1 MDVELR
7 HLRAFVTVAE
17 ELNFTR
23 AARRLFIAQQALS
36 TQIRQL
42 EQRVGTPLLNR
53 SPRSVTMTPAGQA
66 LFAQA
71 RLLLAGAEA
80 AVHAALE
87 AAGTRHTLTVG
98 FVAAIDHAWAAN
110 AINAF
115 AASRPDVE
123 VVVHFGD
130 LLDPT
135 GGLRDGRADVAF
147 TYGPFD
153 TTGLELHPIH
163 SEPIGVSLA
172 AHHPLATKSELT
184 IADIVA
190 EPTFDFPTPDSAWR
204 AFWSAESF
212 RQGKPARYVAQYRN
226 LEGLVSALRAG
237 LGVHLATQPLRET
250 LATDIVWRPVPDYP
264 PLQYFVA
271 QRAGDQ
277 RATVAN
283 FVETATATLEP
294 TTAASTIH
302 LDPE

>member
-23 AARRLFIAQQALS
+23 AARRLFVAQQALS

-42 EQRVGTPLLNR
+42 EQRVGTPLLIR
-53 SPRSVTMTPAGQA
+53 SPRSVTMTPAGEA

-87 AAGTRHTLTVG
+87 AAGTRHPLTVG
-98 FVAAIDHAWAAN
+98 FVAAIDHRWAAT

-115 AASRPDVE
+115 AASRPDIE
-123 VVVHFGD
+123 VMIHFGD

-135 GGLRDGRADVAF
+135 GGVRDGRADVAF

-153 TTGLELHPIH
+153 TTGLELHPIG
-163 SEPIGVSLA
+163 SEPMGVSLA
-172 AHHPLATKSELT
+172 AHHPLATKPELT
-184 IADIVA
+184 IADVVA
-190 EPTFDFPTPDSAWR
+190 EPTFDFPTPDTAWR

-212 RQGKPARYVAQYRN
+212 REGRPARYVAQYRN

-237 LGVHLATQPLRET
+237 LGVHLATQPLRDA
-250 LATDIVWRPVPDYP
+250 LANDIVWRPLPDYP
-264 PLQYFVA
+264 PLDRFIA
-271 QRAGDQ
+271 HRAGDQ
-277 RATVAN
+277 RATVAD
-283 FVETATATLEP
+283 FVATATTALERSG
-294 TTAASTIH
+294 A
-302 LDPE
+302 

>member
-23 AARRLFIAQQALS
+23 AAKRLFIAQQALS

-42 EQRVGTPLLNR
+42 EQRVGTPLLIR
-53 SPRSVTMTPAGQA
+53 SSRSVTLTPAGHA
-66 LFAQA
+66 LFGQA

-98 FVAAIDHAWAAN
+98 FVAAIDHAWAAT

-123 VVVHFGD
+123 VIIHFGD

-135 GGLRDGRADVAF
+135 GGVREGRADVAF

-153 TTGLELHPIH
+153 TTGLELHPTH
-163 SEPIGVSLA
+163 TEPMGVSLA
-172 AHHPLATKSELT
+172 ACHPLATKPEIT
-184 IADIVA
+184 IADVIA
-190 EPTFDFPTPDSAWR
+190 EPTFDFPTPDAAWR
-204 AFWSAESF
+204 AFWSAEAA
-212 RQGKPARYVAQYRN
+212 RHGRPARYVAQFRN
-226 LEGLVSALRAG
+226 LEGLISALRAG
-237 LGVHLATQPLRET
+237 LGVHLATQPLRDA
-250 LATDIVWRPVPDYP
+250 LGHDLVWRPLPDHP
-264 PLQYFVA
+264 PLQRFVIHKL
-271 QRAGDQ
+271 GD
-277 RATVAN
+277 RRSAVSD
-283 FVETATATLEP
+283 FVEAVTSTIDAA
-294 TTAASTIH
+294 AASS
-302 LDPE
+302 DAAG

>member
-1 MDVELR
+1 M
-7 HLRAFVTVAE
+7 
-17 ELNFTR
+17 
-23 AARRLFIAQQALS
+23 
-36 TQIRQL
+36 
-42 EQRVGTPLLNR
+42 
-53 SPRSVTMTPAGQA
+53 
-66 LFAQA
+66 
-71 RLLLAGAEA
+71 
-80 AVHAALE
+80 
-87 AAGTRHTLTVG
+87 G

-172 AHHPLATKSELT
+172 ADHPLATKSELT

-190 EPTFDFPTPDSAWR
+190 ELTFDFPTPDSAWR

-271 QRAGDQ
+271 QEQAINERPSPTSSRPPQLHSNRRPQ
-277 RATVAN
+277 RAPFIWIPNDCSNDMRVLDNVGVISRKADVLRGRLSPRFHHHAVRHRVRRPGVRGCCVARG
-283 FVETATATLEP
+283 FTSSVTLEP
-294 TTAASTIH
+294 AVGRGPGSSG
-302 LDPE
+302 